1 MTIQGKVGSFSRNE
15 ERTRVPGHDSVVLV
29 SAVKAN
35 NGIYLTGMLLTL
47 LAAELIPLVV
57 ASAEVIETGDGNTKA
72 FTGTLAAFPVE
83 PGTLAITDG
92 VEAFTD
98 DGFGNLTGAAGG
110 VGTINYKTGAYSL
123 TFNANVVLATDVT
136 ADYVTAFDGVL
147 DTQVDTSVE
156 GSGIRVVHGT
166 VDRNVLKIGKTNP
179 VEPSATVLAIV
190 HAHGVYPI

>member
-1 MTIQGKVGSFSRNE
+1 MSQGKVGSFSRNE
-15 ERTRVPGHDSVVLV
+15 ERARVPGHGPIVLA
-29 SAVKAN
+29 STVKAN
-35 NGIYLTGMLLTL
+35 NGIYLTGMLVTL

-57 ASAEVIETGDGNTKA
+57 ASGEVIETGDGNTKA

-92 VEAFTD
+92 IDTFTD
-98 DGFGNLTGAAGG
+98 DGCGRLTGSAGG
-110 VGTINYKTGAYSL
+110 TGTINYKTGAYSL

-147 DTQVDTSVE
+147 DTQVDTTVE

-166 VDRNVLKIGKTNP
+166 VDRTVLKIGKTDP
-179 VEPSATVLAIV
+179 VEPSAAVLAIV
-190 HAHGVYPI
+190 QAHGVYPI